1 MGSQPGDP
9 MRPRSVMV
17 IALFLGAMHIGVTT
31 RAQPLIAAERHAAL
45 VALRGDLKYSYIE
58 SEIERLSRSS
68 IFECRNISVAARSW
82 WDNDRV
88 YGFRE
93 RIGVTDAT
101 TGLSGYLGG
110 EARAPAAGGESAGT
124 YEIRLYLANRTRNE
138 ILKTFRHESAHA
150 AGITDERAA
159 RAWAEKCH

>member
-1 MGSQPGDP
+1 MLHGKT
-9 MRPRSVMV
+9 M
-17 IALFLGAMHIGVTT
+17 ITALYIGAMHLGVTT
-31 RAQPLIAAERHAAL
+31 QAQPLVATDRHAAL
-45 VALRGDLKYSYIE
+45 VPLRGDPKYSYIQG
-58 SEIERLSRSS
+58 EIERLSRSPA
-68 IFECRNISVAARSW
+68 FECRNIAVAARSW
-82 WDNDRV
+82 WDNGRV

-93 RIGVTDAT
+93 RIGVTDAI

-110 EARAPAAGGESAGT
+110 EARAPEAGGESAGT

-150 AGITDERAA
+150 AGIADERAA